1 MRMGTT
7 VTRMTERC
15 DLVKFVSFLRLMM
28 ERNLRT
34 LDMDMQWVPARVVST
49 VTSSSGQS
57 EM

>member
-1 MRMGTT
+1 MGTT

-28 ERNLRT
+28 ESNLRT

>member
-34 LDMDMQWVPARVVST
+34 LDMDMQCVPAPA
-49 VTSSSGQS
+49 VTSSSQS